1 MLASNGTDDSVPSDP
16 SCEYILTSGTFLP
29 TRSTPNAAPQIRSF
43 ITTIAPTTMDVF
55 TIASPSFVISG
66 PGRSFKT
73 FPYSTVSFVFQL
85 IHRLAFLFIQSEPL
99 KCSCSFS
106 AAFKGIFRKRKLSF
120 FLPEK
125 HPRRFACIVQYL

>member
-1 MLASNGTDDSVPSDP
+1 MFTSNGTDDSLQSDP

-29 TRSTPNAAPQIRSF
+29 TGSTPNAAPQIRSF
-43 ITTIAPTTMDVF
+43 TTTVLPPPWVF
-55 TIASPSFVISG
+55 AIASPSFFISG

-106 AAFKGIFRKRKLSF
+106 AAFKGIFRKCKLSF
-120 FLPEK
+120 FLPER
-125 HPRRFACIVQYL
+125 HPRRFACIVKYL

>member
-1 MLASNGTDDSVPSDP
+1 MSGASLVAQLVQNPPAMWETWVRFLGREDP
-16 SCEYILTSGTFLP
+16 LEKGMEP
-29 TRSTPNAAPQIRSF
+29 TPA
-43 ITTIAPTTMDVF
+43 
-55 TIASPSFVISG
+55 G

-106 AAFKGIFRKRKLSF
+106 AAFKGIFRKSKLSF
-120 FLPEK
+120 FLPER
-125 HPRRFACIVQYL
+125 HPRRFACIVKYL

>member
-1 MLASNGTDDSVPSDP
+1 MALMIHYNLTPVAS
-16 SCEYILTSGTFLP
+16 TFSHPALSFQQALLQTLP
-29 TRSTPNAAPQIRSF
+29 LKYEVSPQLSL
-43 ITTIAPTTMDVF
+43 PPPWVF
-55 TIASPSFVISG
+55 AIASPSFFISG

-106 AAFKGIFRKRKLSF
+106 AAFKGIFRKCELSF
-120 FLPEK
+120 FLPER
-125 HPRRFACIVQYL
+125 HPRRFACIVKYL